1 MAGLRIH
8 GVELAAGIGGLEHRD
23 VVGTSSNGMRKAGD
37 GRVAGTRR
45 VHSRNRGRLGAERA
59 TLMEAHRTG
68 STHRNDNPGDT
79 GKAAIGGK
87 RLAQGIDIIGRKGR
101 TQQAVNLGQVGFYEL
116 RLIVGLQR
124 GLQRCARGVE
134 QHLGARLLGD
144 LDELGIVAGIDAT
157 RQRARKRHDV
167 SLRCKLGELGRK
179 GLKFGRRNLR
189 AALQQLGLITL
200 VQNIQANARLTG
212 DGHKVVLDAVG
223 IHKLGHIGTHVAA
236 EQAGR
241 EHVVAQLQQHT
252 AHVEALAASGLF
264 GRHAVNVVDNQL
276 VELIARI
283 DRRVHGNGQNH
294 VELLFPG
301 HDTRGPKHTIAR

>member
-1 MAGLRIH
+1 
-8 GVELAAGIGGLEHRD
+8 
-23 VVGTSSNGMRKAGD
+23 MRKAGD

-59 TLMEAHRTG
+59 ALMEAHRTG
-68 STHRNDNPGDT
+68 SPHRNDNPGDT
-79 GKAAIGGK
+79 GKAVIGGK

-101 TQQAVNLGQVGFYEL
+101 TQQAVNLGQVGLYEL
-116 RLIVGLQR
+116 RLSVRLQR
-124 GLQRCARGVE
+124 GLQRCTRGVE

-157 RQRARKRHDV
+157 RQRARKRHNV
-167 SLRCKLGELGRK
+167 RLRCKLGELGRK
-179 GLKFGRRNLR
+179 GIELGGSDLR
-189 AALQQLGLITL
+189 AALQQLGLIAL
-200 VQNIQANARLTG
+200 VQDIQANARLTG

-236 EQAGR
+236 EQTGR
-241 EHVVAQLQQHT
+241 EHIVAQLQQHT

-264 GRHAVNVVDNQL
+264 GRHAVHVVDNQL

-301 HDTRGPKHTIAR
+301 HDTRSPKHTIAR